1 MKEKVNQI
9 KGQYTEAAMAGGVSQ
24 SLGSQ
29 MNPFMSIREL
39 TVSGL
44 LAGITI
50 FLGLTGYG
58 FIPLIFMNATILH
71 IPTIIGSVV
80 AGPRVGIVVGFLFG
94 TFSFIQTLRAPSLL
108 MQFILQYSVVYD
120 AFICIVPRICIALV
134 SYWLYKH
141 IPVRDFTRTAIA
153 AVCGSLTNT
162 VLFLGSIFILVGAP
176 YAEAHDM
183 SVAGVGYLLMGIV
196 TMNGIP
202 EALVSGIIITPMVMM
217 LKKSGWKMK

>member
-58 FIPLIFMNATILH
+58 FIPLIFMNAT
-71 IPTIIGSVV
+71 T
-80 AGPRVGIVVGFLFG
+80 
-94 TFSFIQTLRAPSLL
+94 
-108 MQFILQYSVVYD
+108 YSYD
-120 AFICIVPRICIALV
+120 YRICRGG
-134 SYWLYKH
+134 SPCGNCRR
-141 IPVRDFTRTAIA
+141 IPLRGIFFYPDAPCTKPFN
-153 AVCGSLTNT
+153 AVYSPVQCSL
-162 VLFLGSIFILVGAP
+162 
-176 YAEAHDM
+176 
-183 SVAGVGYLLMGIV
+183 
-196 TMNGIP
+196 
-202 EALVSGIIITPMVMM
+202 
-217 LKKSGWKMK
+217 

>member
-94 TFSFIQTLRAPSLL
+94 AFSFIQTLRAPSLL

-153 AVCGSLTNT
+153 AV
-162 VLFLGSIFILVGAP
+162 FLGSIFILVGAP

-202 EALVSGIIITPMVMM
+202 EALVSGIIITPIVMM

>member
-58 FIPLIFMNATILH
+58 FIPLIFMNATIYIFLRLSDLSWRVPVWELSSDSSSGH
-71 IPTIIGSVV
+71 FLLFRRSVH
-80 AGPRVGIVVGFLFG
+80 
-94 TFSFIQTLRAPSLL
+94 Q
-108 MQFILQYSVVYD
+108 
-120 AFICIVPRICIALV
+120 AF
-134 SYWLYKH
+134 
-141 IPVRDFTRTAIA
+141 
-153 AVCGSLTNT
+153 
-162 VLFLGSIFILVGAP
+162 
-176 YAEAHDM
+176 
-183 SVAGVGYLLMGIV
+183 
-196 TMNGIP
+196 
-202 EALVSGIIITPMVMM
+202 
-217 LKKSGWKMK
+217 

>member
-58 FIPLIFMNATILH
+58 FIPLIFYECHNFTYSYDYRIYRGGSPCGNCRRIPLRGIFFYPDAPCTKPFNAVYS
-71 IPTIIGSVV
+71 PV
-80 AGPRVGIVVGFLFG
+80 
-94 TFSFIQTLRAPSLL
+94 QCSL
-108 MQFILQYSVVYD
+108 
-120 AFICIVPRICIALV
+120 
-134 SYWLYKH
+134 
-141 IPVRDFTRTAIA
+141 
-153 AVCGSLTNT
+153 
-162 VLFLGSIFILVGAP
+162 
-176 YAEAHDM
+176 
-183 SVAGVGYLLMGIV
+183 
-196 TMNGIP
+196 
-202 EALVSGIIITPMVMM
+202 
-217 LKKSGWKMK
+217 

>member
-58 FIPLIFMNATILH
+58 FIPQFYIFLRLSDLSWRVPVWELSSDSSSGH
-71 IPTIIGSVV
+71 FLLSRRSVH
-80 AGPRVGIVVGFLFG
+80 
-94 TFSFIQTLRAPSLL
+94 Q
-108 MQFILQYSVVYD
+108 
-120 AFICIVPRICIALV
+120 AF
-134 SYWLYKH
+134 
-141 IPVRDFTRTAIA
+141 
-153 AVCGSLTNT
+153 
-162 VLFLGSIFILVGAP
+162 
-176 YAEAHDM
+176 
-183 SVAGVGYLLMGIV
+183 
-196 TMNGIP
+196 
-202 EALVSGIIITPMVMM
+202 
-217 LKKSGWKMK
+217 

>member
-94 TFSFIQTLRAPSLL
+94 FVFCAWYALPLGRLVAADPQLAEQRIVAGSFCGDDQVA
-108 MQFILQYSVVYD
+108 
-120 AFICIVPRICIALV
+120 
-134 SYWLYKH
+134 
-141 IPVRDFTRTAIA
+141 A
-153 AVCGSLTNT
+153 AVYPVQQALHTGRGDVTAPAFVKNQDALGRGCVKTQFNVHLLRSSTRVLRVVDQIEAVSSLRSN
-162 VLFLGSIFILVGAP
+162 LK
-176 YAEAHDM
+176 
-183 SVAGVGYLLMGIV
+183 
-196 TMNGIP
+196 
-202 EALVSGIIITPMVMM
+202 ALNARKRGQFDA
-217 LKKSGWKMK
+217 

>member
-80 AGPRVGIVVGFLFG
+80 AGPRIPLRGIFFYPD
-94 TFSFIQTLRAPSLL
+94 APCTKPFNAVYSPVQCSL
-108 MQFILQYSVVYD
+108 
-120 AFICIVPRICIALV
+120 
-134 SYWLYKH
+134 
-141 IPVRDFTRTAIA
+141 
-153 AVCGSLTNT
+153 
-162 VLFLGSIFILVGAP
+162 
-176 YAEAHDM
+176 
-183 SVAGVGYLLMGIV
+183 
-196 TMNGIP
+196 
-202 EALVSGIIITPMVMM
+202 
-217 LKKSGWKMK
+217 

>member
-71 IPTIIGSVV
+71 IPTIICRGGSPC
-80 AGPRVGIVVGFLFG
+80 GNCRRIPLRGIFFYPD
-94 TFSFIQTLRAPSLL
+94 APCTKPFNAVYSPVQCSL
-108 MQFILQYSVVYD
+108 
-120 AFICIVPRICIALV
+120 
-134 SYWLYKH
+134 
-141 IPVRDFTRTAIA
+141 
-153 AVCGSLTNT
+153 
-162 VLFLGSIFILVGAP
+162 
-176 YAEAHDM
+176 
-183 SVAGVGYLLMGIV
+183 
-196 TMNGIP
+196 
-202 EALVSGIIITPMVMM
+202 
-217 LKKSGWKMK
+217 

>member
-71 IPTIIGSVV
+71 IPTIIGSIV
-80 AGPRVGIVVGFLFG
+80 AGPVWELSSDSSSGHFLL
-94 TFSFIQTLRAPSLL
+94 SRR
-108 MQFILQYSVVYD
+108 SVHQ
-120 AFICIVPRICIALV
+120 AF
-134 SYWLYKH
+134 
-141 IPVRDFTRTAIA
+141 
-153 AVCGSLTNT
+153 
-162 VLFLGSIFILVGAP
+162 
-176 YAEAHDM
+176 
-183 SVAGVGYLLMGIV
+183 
-196 TMNGIP
+196 
-202 EALVSGIIITPMVMM
+202 
-217 LKKSGWKMK
+217 

>member
-134 SYWLYKH
+134 SYCLLYTS
-141 IPVRDFTRTAIA
+141 PSPRDR
-153 AVCGSLTNT
+153 G
-162 VLFLGSIFILVGAP
+162 
-176 YAEAHDM
+176 
-183 SVAGVGYLLMGIV
+183 
-196 TMNGIP
+196 
-202 EALVSGIIITPMVMM
+202 
-217 LKKSGWKMK
+217 

>member
-58 FIPLIFMNATILH
+58 FIPLIFMNATI
-71 IPTIIGSVV
+71 T
-80 AGPRVGIVVGFLFG
+80 
-94 TFSFIQTLRAPSLL
+94 
-108 MQFILQYSVVYD
+108 YSYD
-120 AFICIVPRICIALV
+120 YRICRGG
-134 SYWLYKH
+134 SPCGNCRR
-141 IPVRDFTRTAIA
+141 IPLRGIFFYPDAPCTKPFN
-153 AVCGSLTNT
+153 AVYSP
-162 VLFLGSIFILVGAP
+162 V
-176 YAEAHDM
+176 
-183 SVAGVGYLLMGIV
+183 
-196 TMNGIP
+196 
-202 EALVSGIIITPMVMM
+202 
-217 LKKSGWKMK
+217 

>member
-9 KGQYTEAAMAGGVSQ
+9 KGPYTEAAMAGGVSQ

-80 AGPRVGIVVGFLFG
+80 AGRRIPLWGIFFYPD
-94 TFSFIQTLRAPSLL
+94 APCTKPFNAVYSPVQCSL
-108 MQFILQYSVVYD
+108 
-120 AFICIVPRICIALV
+120 
-134 SYWLYKH
+134 
-141 IPVRDFTRTAIA
+141 
-153 AVCGSLTNT
+153 
-162 VLFLGSIFILVGAP
+162 
-176 YAEAHDM
+176 
-183 SVAGVGYLLMGIV
+183 
-196 TMNGIP
+196 
-202 EALVSGIIITPMVMM
+202 
-217 LKKSGWKMK
+217 

>member
-80 AGPRVGIVVGFLFG
+80 AELSSDSSSGHFLL
-94 TFSFIQTLRAPSLL
+94 SRR
-108 MQFILQYSVVYD
+108 SVHQ
-120 AFICIVPRICIALV
+120 AF
-134 SYWLYKH
+134 
-141 IPVRDFTRTAIA
+141 
-153 AVCGSLTNT
+153 
-162 VLFLGSIFILVGAP
+162 
-176 YAEAHDM
+176 
-183 SVAGVGYLLMGIV
+183 
-196 TMNGIP
+196 
-202 EALVSGIIITPMVMM
+202 
-217 LKKSGWKMK
+217 

>member
-9 KGQYTEAAMAGGVSQ
+9 KGPYTEAAMAGGVSQ

-58 FIPLIFMNATILH
+58 FIPLIFMNATILQ

-80 AGPRVGIVVGFLFG
+80 AGPCVGFVF
-94 TFSFIQTLRAPSLL
+94 
-108 MQFILQYSVVYD
+108 
-120 AFICIVPRICIALV
+120 
-134 SYWLYKH
+134 
-141 IPVRDFTRTAIA
+141 
-153 AVCGSLTNT
+153 
-162 VLFLGSIFILVGAP
+162 
-176 YAEAHDM
+176 
-183 SVAGVGYLLMGIV
+183 
-196 TMNGIP
+196 
-202 EALVSGIIITPMVMM
+202 
-217 LKKSGWKMK
+217 